1 MDKKPPLDQ
10 LEELLDK
17 DWEDDDR
24 ISVVVNTAQASPK
37 TSFPP
42 IPSLPTKYRNILLWI
57 MLGASALAGALK
69 VILDTLDG
77 Q

>member
-1 MDKKPPLDQ
+1 MEKKPPLDQ
-10 LEELLDK
+10 LEELLNK
-17 DWEDDDR
+17 DWEDEDR
-24 ISVVVNTAQASPK
+24 ISVVVNTAPVSPK

-42 IPSLPTKYRNILLWI
+42 IPSLPTKYRNIILWI

-69 VILDTLDG
+69 VVLDTLDG